1 MELPFPA
8 RRRRSLAGPLAI
20 VAAACVASRDASL
33 VVVSGHVEATEVRV
47 ATEVPGILEALSIE
61 EGSRV
66 AEDQEIGRMDTA
78 DIALALAASRAERDQ
93 ADAALRLALA
103 GPRHEEIAEAEASV
117 AEARAELEGAR
128 RDLARFEELV
138 ARGSGTEKARDDART
153 RAEVA
158 AGRLEAAAQRLRKL
172 RAGTRREEIQA
183 ARARLE
189 AARAR
194 LAQLERRQRNAVLR
208 SPLSGIVTERL
219 AEPGEYL
226 APGSPVAVVTDL
238 DSAWLTVFVPEPD
251 LGRLSIGQEAEVLTD
266 DGQVRKGRLSYIAS
280 KAEFTPKN
288 VQTRDERVQLV
299 YRAKIRLD
307 NRDGLFKP
315 GMPAEARLR
324 PAGPG
329 P

>member
-1 MELPFPA
+1 MKLPSPT
-8 RRRRSLAGPLAI
+8 RRRRSLATLA
-20 VAAACVASRDASL
+20 VLAAACAASRDASL

-47 ATEVPGILEALSIE
+47 SAEIPGILEALSIE

-66 AEDQEIGRMDTA
+66 AEGQEIGRMDTE
-78 DIALALAASRAERDQ
+78 DIALALAAARAERDR
-93 ADAALRLALA
+93 AEAELRLALT
-103 GPRHEEIAEAEASV
+103 GSREEEIAEAEARV

-153 RAEVA
+153 RAEAA
-158 AGRLEAAAQRLRKL
+158 AGRLGAAEQRLRKL
-172 RAGTRREEIQA
+172 RAGARREEIEA
-183 ARARLE
+183 ARARLD

-194 LAQLERRQRNAVLR
+194 LAQLEQRLEDAVLR
-208 SPLSGIVTERL
+208 SPLGGIVTEKL

-238 DSAWLTVFVPEPD
+238 DRAWLTVFVPEPE
-251 LGRLSIGQEAEVLTD
+251 LGRLRIGQQAEVVTD

-288 VQTRDERVQLV
+288 VQTRDERVQPC
-299 YRAKIRLD
+299 
-307 NRDGLFKP
+307 P
-315 GMPAEARLR
+315 G
-324 PAGPG
+324 
-329 P
+329 